1 MRPPRKSRAEL
12 LAWLRA
18 RLGEAGVPAPE
29 AEARALAQ
37 AALGESPEAFFARL
51 GEPVP
56 ETGAARLEDWL
67 ARRRAGEPLG
77 LILGEV
83 EFYGLKLGVRP
94 GVFLPRPE
102 TEGLVALALEAIAN
116 RRAPRVLDVGTGS
129 GAIALAIRR
138 ARPDAEVHATDTSEE
153 ALALAEEN
161 ARRLE
166 LSVTFH
172 RGSGTAGLSGFD
184 LLVSNPPY
192 LPEAYRASAPPE
204 LAYEPETALYAGEE
218 GLDVARP
225 LAREALVALRPGGV
239 LLFELDPTNVA
250 RLARQL
256 IALGYRRV
264 CTLPDL
270 AGRPRYLLAHA
281 PAPEAAGELG
291 LAEHEHGR
299 PAVGA
304 DPGDAAGGEGVEQGL
319 GAGGA

>member
-1 MRPPRKSRAEL
+1 MPATSSSSPPAVRPPGKSRAEL

-18 RLGEAGVPAPE
+18 QLGEAGVPAPE

-37 AALGESPEAFFARL
+37 AALAEPPERFFARL
-51 GEPVP
+51 GEAVP
-56 ETGAARLEDWL
+56 ESALVRLEDWL
-67 ARRRAGEPLG
+67 VRRRGGEPLG

-83 EFYGLKLGVRP
+83 EFFGLKLEVRP

-102 TEGLVALALEAIAN
+102 TEGLVALALETIAS

-129 GAIALAIRR
+129 GAIALAIQH
-138 ARPDAEVHATDTSEE
+138 ARPDAEVHATDTSPK
-153 ALALAEEN
+153 ALALAEKN
-161 ARRLE
+161 ARRLG
-166 LSVTFH
+166 LFVTFH
-172 RGSGTAGLSGFD
+172 RGSRTAGLSGFD

-204 LAYEPETALYAGEE
+204 LAHEPETALYAGEE

-225 LAREALVALRPGGV
+225 LVREALVALRPGGV
-239 LLFELDPTNVA
+239 LLLELDPTNAA
-250 RLARQL
+250 RLAREL
-256 IALGYRRV
+256 VALGYQRV

-270 AGRPRYLLAHA
+270 ASRPRYLLAHA

-291 LAEHEHGR
+291 LAEHEEGR

-304 DPGDAAGGEGVEQGL
+304 DPGGSATG
-319 GAGGA
+319 